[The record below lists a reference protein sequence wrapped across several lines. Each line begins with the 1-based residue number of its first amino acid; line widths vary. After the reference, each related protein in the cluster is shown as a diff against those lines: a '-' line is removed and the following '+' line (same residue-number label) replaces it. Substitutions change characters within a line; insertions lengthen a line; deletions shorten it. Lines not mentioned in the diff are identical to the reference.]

1 MSFLSVGVAPKVVP
15 KKQRLYIMRIVLKS
29 GLTVIKIGKAS
40 GKSSKDRMLQICAS
54 IYDVQRTTPAIT
66 IKKDAEVSADD
77 VFKFETILHQFFSD
91 YRYEGNE
98 RKWDGKTEMFVIP
111 LEDAIQ
117 AYEAVI
123 DGLVPDCKYVLPPCA
138 IDSGEDEL
146 PF

>member
-1 MSFLSVGVAPKVVP
+1 MPFLEVGTAPKVIP
-15 KKQRLYIMRIVLKS
+15 KKQRLYLMCIVLKS

-66 IKKDAEVSADD
+66 IKKDTEVPAED
-77 VFKFETILHQFFSD
+77 VFKLETTLHRYFAD
-91 YRYEGNE
+91 YQYSGNE

-111 LEDAIQ
+111 LDDAIQ

-123 DGLVPDCKYVLPPCA
+123 SGLVPECKYVLPEAPVVA
-138 IDSGEDEL
+138 TSEL